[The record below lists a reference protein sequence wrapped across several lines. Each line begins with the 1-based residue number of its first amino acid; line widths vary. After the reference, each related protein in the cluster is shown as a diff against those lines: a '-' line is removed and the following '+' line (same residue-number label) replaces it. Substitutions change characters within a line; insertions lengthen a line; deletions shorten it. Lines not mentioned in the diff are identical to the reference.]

1 MPKAREEGLEESV
14 GAEALVFARRLHP
27 HRSLRP
33 RGRFLALAIFALL
46 QGVAGVWFW
55 FLGAWPVAFFLGF
68 AGLGLCVAFNCNA
81 RDALAHEELTLSPLQ
96 LNYARV
102 NPRGWR
108 QEWRFNPFWV
118 RLAVERHP
126 EFGVERLD
134 LLSRGKRLEIGVFLG
149 RGEKTRLA
157 TDLSAALA
165 RARQGPRF

>member
-1 MPKAREEGLEESV
+1 M
-14 GAEALVFARRLHP
+14 
-27 HRSLRP
+27 
-33 RGRFLALAIFALL
+33 
-46 QGVAGVWFW
+46 
-55 FLGAWPVAFFLGF
+55 AFFLGF